1 MSGPP
6 TSLPEEVVAR
16 HYRTGQPWLLTF
28 EGLALRRLAP
38 APRTL
43 STDLILA
50 PGLFDIQVNGFGGVD
65 FNSPDPRPADVLAA
79 TRALACHGVTRYLP
93 TVITGPTE
101 VMRRCLTTLAD
112 AVARYP
118 EVRRAVPGFHVE
130 GPYLSDRE
138 GARGAHDPQ
147 CMRPPDEAHFALLQ
161 EEAGGLIRHVT
172 LAPELPG
179 AAQFIRRRA
188 AEGLVVALGHTTAS
202 PQEIEAAVAAGA
214 QLSTHLGNGCEALL
228 PRHVNPVTVQLGHDS
243 LWASFIPDGHH
254 LPPYLLKSF
263 LRAKGIER
271 SILTTDCMAAAG
283 APGGRYRL
291 GRLELEVGADRVVR
305 QPGQTNFAGSALTL
319 DRGVANVAQWTGLAL
334 ADALDMASLH
344 PLRLFGLTTADFP
357 TPDGH
362 LILATTSP
370 SFTLTAVVCGGQ
382 RML

>member
-28 EGLALRRLAP
+28 EGLALRHLTP
-38 APRTL
+38 APWTL

-79 TRALACHGVTRYLP
+79 TRALARHGVTRYLP

-101 VMRRCLTTLAD
+101 VMRRCLTMLAD
-112 AVARYP
+112 AVTRYP

-147 CMRPPDEAHFALLQ
+147 CMRLPDDAHFALLQ
-161 EEAGGLIRHVT
+161 EAAGGLIRHVT

-228 PRHVNPVTVQLGHDS
+228 PRHVNPVAVQLGHDS

-283 APGGRYRL
+283 APVGRYRL

-357 TPDGH
+357 TPDAH